1 MSGLVASA
9 QTNNLDLAAA
19 FARVLQAQAQS
30 GIARAALFPQLS
42 GSFDASRQGSH
53 ERAIGTGPNG
63 TVTSSSPF
71 IESDS
76 YNLGLNASYQVD
88 LFGRNRDT
96 YHAAEDALRSSKY
109 AQEVV
114 ALTVESNTASGYL
127 NVLALRERIK
137 IARANVDAINRVLV
151 IVKAKV
157 TNGVSSNLDLA
168 QEQALVA
175 AQQALIPGLVEQERQ
190 ARYTLAVLIGHAP
203 EGFDVVAQ
211 TMDAVKPPL
220 VQPGMPSELLL
231 RRPDVAEAEASL
243 ASAHGNVDAARAAFF
258 PSIGLSGSGG
268 FASGALGAL
277 FSGSTLFYSVG
288 ASVLQTIFDGG
299 LLASESDLAK
309 AQQLEMIAA
318 YRSAVLNAF
327 TNVESS
333 LGNVSALAE
342 QEHYLTIEVDN
353 ATEALRISEIQY
365 REGIIDLTTVLAA
378 QQTLFSSQDQLVQTQ
393 LARLQ
398 ADVTLY
404 QALGGGWSQDAAEN
418 TQSWPATATKPA
430 LPEKQ

>member
-1 MSGLVASA
+1 MNRFLSSASAGVLALVAAGCATPVPQVLKPTDVPTAFTAPIPSDAQTWPKTDWWTNFGSPEMSGLVASA

-137 IARANVDAINRVLV
+137 IARANVDAIST
-151 IVKAKV
+151 A
-157 TNGVSSNLDLA
+157 
-168 QEQALVA
+168 
-175 AQQALIPGLVEQERQ
+175 
-190 ARYTLAVLIGHAP
+190 Y
-203 EGFDVVAQ
+203 
-211 TMDAVKPPL
+211 
-220 VQPGMPSELLL
+220 
-231 RRPDVAEAEASL
+231 SL
-243 ASAHGNVDAARAAFF
+243 S
-258 PSIGLSGSGG
+258 
-268 FASGALGAL
+268 
-277 FSGSTLFYSVG
+277 
-288 ASVLQTIFDGG
+288 
-299 LLASESDLAK
+299 
-309 AQQLEMIAA
+309 
-318 YRSAVLNAF
+318 
-327 TNVESS
+327 
-333 LGNVSALAE
+333 
-342 QEHYLTIEVDN
+342 
-353 ATEALRISEIQY
+353 
-365 REGIIDLTTVLAA
+365 
-378 QQTLFSSQDQLVQTQ
+378 
-393 LARLQ
+393 
-398 ADVTLY
+398 
-404 QALGGGWSQDAAEN
+404 
-418 TQSWPATATKPA
+418 
-430 LPEKQ
+430 